1 MSLSNQKNLK
11 LYEKLIE
18 TGIKK
23 ANNKDF
29 TSAEED
35 FLKAIKLDDK
45 NQMAHINLSNIFSII
60 LIDSIF
66 IKGIKIIKICKQSNL
81 H

>member
-1 MSLSNQKNLK
+1 MSLSNQKNLN

-35 FLKAIKLDDK
+35 FSKAIKLDDK
-45 NQMAHINLSNIFSII
+45 NQMAHINLSNI
-60 LIDSIF
+60 
-66 IKGIKIIKICKQSNL
+66 
-81 H
+81 

>member
-11 LYEKLIE
+11 LYERLIE

-23 ANNKDF
+23 ANNKDY

-35 FLKAIKLDDK
+35 FLKAIKLDNK
-45 NQMAHINLSNIFSII
+45 NQMGLIN
-60 LIDSIF
+60 
-66 IKGIKIIKICKQSNL
+66 
-81 H
+81 